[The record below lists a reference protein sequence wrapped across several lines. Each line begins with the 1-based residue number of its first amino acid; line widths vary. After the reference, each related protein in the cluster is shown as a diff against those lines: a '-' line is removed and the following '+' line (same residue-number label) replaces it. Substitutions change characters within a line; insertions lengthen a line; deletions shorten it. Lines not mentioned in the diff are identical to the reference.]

1 MTTATA
7 WIELIVLIC
16 IGYFVVKV
24 ISDII
29 DILKN
34 KK

>member
-1 MTTATA
+1 MTTTTA

-29 DILKN
+29 DILN
-34 KK
+34 GKK